1 MSTDNGSTG
10 NGKILS
16 LREQAGKRDSHGR
29 LLKHNATIEE
39 VHKIVVEESDK
50 IHQFYM
56 DQIPAF
62 VARMI
67 QDALVGYG
75 LLQPLP
81 GTDIVPK
88 VEPPPEEPAP

>member
-1 MSTDNGSTG
+1 
-10 NGKILS
+10 
-16 LREQAGKRDSHGR
+16 
-29 LLKHNATIEE
+29 LKHSATVQEVHDICIEE
-39 VHKIVVEESDK
+39 FVRVNE
-50 IHQFYM
+50 FYAE
-56 DQIPAF
+56 QYPAF

-88 VEPPPEEPAP
+88 AETKTPTETTTGGE

>member
-1 MSTDNGSTG
+1 MTTG

-16 LREQAGKRDSHGR
+16 LHEQGGKKDAHGR

-39 VHKIVVEESDK
+39 VHNIVIEESVK
-50 IHQFYM
+50 VNEFYVE
-56 DQIPAF
+56 QIPAF

-67 QDALVGYG
+67 QDALIGYG

-81 GTDIVPK
+81 GTDIVPA
-88 VEPPPEEPAP
+88 VEPPATETPPEPAS